1 MTPACLLSL
10 QMPFIKS
17 VRIRCWLKEFFKSC
31 PSSGPPKTKKKEPCM
46 LKFVTQ
52 CCSQYSTQ
60 QTRKHTHLKHQR
72 ATNKVSLSHLFLHFF
87 VCVPVVVLSTSSSQ
101 HIYTMIWNNTH
112 NFIVSNF
119 NFNNKRHH
127 HHHHK
132 RHTTRGSF
140 NNRGSASSSV
150 RLPSS
155 SLVTAAAVITTTTA
169 TTAMILMY
177 PSKCE
182 ASTNNNKKNNNN
194 NNNINPIVAGAFAG
208 AVARVFVA
216 PLDVIKIRL
225 QIQKENYSLTNAKY
239 KGAFSAMATIA
250 REEGIRKGLWAGT
263 IPALCLWIPYTGIQ
277 FGMLNAL
284 NSSSSLSS
292 SSSSS
297 SFLNNNFVFGAVAGA
312 TATVATYPFDI
323 IRTQLA
329 SQGIP
334 KTYNGVFDAFFGL
347 LRRRKLYAGL
357 GITLIEIIPATSVQF
372 GVYEYLNSIGK
383 ESSNTNNS
391 SGSSGSSRS
400 SSSNSSSFELNHFAK
415 GFLAGSCARVAIH
428 PLDVMKKRLQVVGL
442 KRAASYGAAETANK
456 AFPLVL
462 SILKTEGVRGFYKG
476 LVPALCKSA
485 PSSAITFGVY
495 EFAMQVLDS
504 FTNSL
509 DEQE

>member
-1 MTPACLLSL
+1 
-10 QMPFIKS
+10 
-17 VRIRCWLKEFFKSC
+17 
-31 PSSGPPKTKKKEPCM
+31 
-46 LKFVTQ
+46 
-52 CCSQYSTQ
+52 
-60 QTRKHTHLKHQR
+60 
-72 ATNKVSLSHLFLHFF
+72 
-87 VCVPVVVLSTSSSQ
+87 
-101 HIYTMIWNNTH
+101 MIWNNNNN
-112 NFIVSNF
+112 NFISNSFSNNNFFHRPPHRGQQRRRGNEKNKNNEF
-119 NFNNKRHH
+119 NRSSFKRDFRLSS
-127 HHHHK
+127 K
-132 RHTTRGSF
+132 
-140 NNRGSASSSV
+140 SSSFSGGGRGV
-150 RLPSS
+150 GQQQQHSKLF
-155 SLVTAAAVITTTTA
+155 LAAVATTTA
-169 TTAMILMY
+169 TTTVMLTTLSSLAY

-182 ASTNNNKKNNNN
+182 AAVVTKGGKCNDENNS
-194 NNNINPIVAGAFAG
+194 INPIVAGAFAG
-208 AVARVFVA
+208 AVARVLVA

-250 REEGIRKGLWAGT
+250 KEEGIRKGLWAGT

-277 FGMLNAL
+277 FGVLNAL
-284 NSSSSLSS
+284 NSSASASS

-297 SFLNNNFVFGAVAGA
+297 TSNSNFLNNNFVFGAVAGA

-357 GITLIEIIPATSVQF
+357 GITLIEIVPATSVQF
-372 GVYEYLNSIGK
+372 GVYEYLNSIGGDSK
-383 ESSNTNNS
+383 NS
-391 SGSSGSSRS
+391 SKS
-400 SSSNSSSFELNHFAK
+400 SSDSSKSSFELNHFAK

-495 EFAMQVLDS
+495 EFAISVLDS
-504 FTNSL
+504 FSSI
-509 DEQE
+509 DEEE